1 MLVCAHYL
9 MDLVDRLDCFNI
21 LECLQLSGI
30 QHRSPSPEGAA
41 EPAFADTRFLQG
53 NSKRDKEAEG
63 DGASQSDKR
72 SS

>member
-1 MLVCAHYL
+1 MPVCAHYL
-9 MDLVDRLDCFNI
+9 MDLVCRVDCFNI

-30 QHRSPSPEGAA
+30 QRRSPSPEGAA
-41 EPAFADTRFLQG
+41 EPAFADIGFLQS
-53 NSKRDKEAEG
+53 NSKRGTEAEG